1 MKDKDEAMKAWGYYL
16 AAMKRIIERNGRE
29 ISDALLDDYTRRPR
43 TAFVRLHKL
52 VGMRNIT
59 EEEREEI
66 GGILTA
72 IDMDDD
78 RGTTANPCSYEE
90 QGIMLLAF
98 HHYDKNQMTVKEA
111 AEELGVSVQ
120 AVYKML
126 DSGTLRGLTRGGSKR
141 VFASSVE
148 HRKADKSK

>member
-1 MKDKDEAMKAWGYYL
+1 
-16 AAMKRIIERNGRE
+16 
-29 ISDALLDDYTRRPR
+29 
-43 TAFVRLHKL
+43 
-52 VGMRNIT
+52 
-59 EEEREEI
+59 
-66 GGILTA
+66 
-72 IDMDDD
+72 
-78 RGTTANPCSYEE
+78 
-90 QGIMLLAF
+90 
-98 HHYDKNQMTVKEA
+98 MTVKEA